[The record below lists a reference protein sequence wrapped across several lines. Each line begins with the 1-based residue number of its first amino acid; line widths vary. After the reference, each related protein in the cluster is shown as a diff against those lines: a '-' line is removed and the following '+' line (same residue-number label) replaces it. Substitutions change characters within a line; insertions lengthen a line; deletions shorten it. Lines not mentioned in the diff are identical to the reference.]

1 MFSAV
6 VAVIV
11 GLAVLLWSADKFVEG
26 ASAAADYAGVSPL
39 LIGMLIVGFGTSA
52 PEFVVSVSA
61 ALNGNPSIAIG
72 NAYGSNIVN
81 IALIL
86 GLTALIKPIRVKS
99 GILKKELPILT
110 GITLISF
117 YFIYDLNIKRYESA
131 LILGLFIIIVVW
143 GIIEDRKNSAD
154 NLNKEMEEKLES
166 NNLSLFKALFF
177 LTAGLVLLIA
187 SSKVLVWGALVI
199 TQKTG
204 ISDLMAGLT
213 IVAIGTSLPELAS
226 SLAAI
231 KRGSHD
237 IALGNVIGSNMFN
250 TLGVTGTAFLIH
262 PSAISKDVI
271 IRDFPVMFFLTIMV
285 FVVGFGF
292 KNQGRINRFEGFFLL
307 SVYILYLLLLIY
319 QTIL

>member
-1 MFSAV
+1 MLPAI
-6 VAVIV
+6 VAVIA

-117 YFIYDLNIKRYESA
+117 YFIYDLDIKRYESA

-154 NLNKEMEEKLES
+154 NLNKEMEKKLES
-166 NNLSLFKALFF
+166 N
-177 LTAGLVLLIA
+177 
-187 SSKVLVWGALVI
+187 
-199 TQKTG
+199 
-204 ISDLMAGLT
+204 
-213 IVAIGTSLPELAS
+213 
-226 SLAAI
+226 
-231 KRGSHD
+231 
-237 IALGNVIGSNMFN
+237 
-250 TLGVTGTAFLIH
+250 
-262 PSAISKDVI
+262 
-271 IRDFPVMFFLTIMV
+271 
-285 FVVGFGF
+285 
-292 KNQGRINRFEGFFLL
+292 
-307 SVYILYLLLLIY
+307 
-319 QTIL
+319 